1 MWNTIIIDNSPASFM
16 FHPECALPTISWY
29 DDMNDKELFLFLPI
43 LEALSKTKD
52 IWKLLKKFVSRENNT
67 VDFVKAYEILNEN

>member
-1 MWNTIIIDNSPASFM
+1 MKNTIIIDNSPTSYI

-43 LEALSKTKD
+43 LEGLSKVND
-52 IWKLLKKFVSRENNT
+52 VWKYLAKFVLKETNQ
-67 VDFVKAYEILNEN
+67 VDFVKAYEIFG